1 MLKMKI
7 SDLTLIV
14 YYPVCAGGKF
24 IINSL
29 GLSRHCTLHDYQL
42 GIWDSD
48 QTVYDQTYY
57 QTKLEHTL
65 CTVPP
70 NKQDLNWREYEMG
83 NSHQLSNPYNFTLH
97 ATNITKQQQY
107 FCIIAHDI
115 VNLERIKYFTKS
127 TNVIK
132 LTNFAK
138 WARNSSFKHQDISNN
153 VENYIYHRHS
163 IDKEEM
169 QGSTWFHTIDID
181 CGMQDQSVMQYQIQS
196 LYTKLGWNDFDQTS
210 WTHYYQRY
218 IQSHNL
224 LL

>member
-29 GLSRHCTLHDYQL
+29 GLSRHCTLHDYIL
-42 GIWDSD
+42 AIWDSD

-65 CTVPP
+65 RTVPP
-70 NKQDLNWREYEMG
+70 NKQDLDWQKYEMG
-83 NSHQLSNPYNFTLH
+83 NSRHLSSPYNFNLY
-97 ATNITKQQQY
+97 ATNIAKQQQY

-115 VNLERIKYFTKS
+115 VNLEKIKNFTNS
-127 TNVIK
+127 TTVIK

-138 WARNSSFKHQDISNN
+138 WARHSSFKHQDISNN

-169 QGSTWFHTIDID
+169 QDSTWFHTIDID
-181 CGMQDQSVMQYQIQS
+181 CGMQDQSTMQYQIQL
-196 LYTKLGWNDFDQTS
+196 LYTKLGWDDFDQTS